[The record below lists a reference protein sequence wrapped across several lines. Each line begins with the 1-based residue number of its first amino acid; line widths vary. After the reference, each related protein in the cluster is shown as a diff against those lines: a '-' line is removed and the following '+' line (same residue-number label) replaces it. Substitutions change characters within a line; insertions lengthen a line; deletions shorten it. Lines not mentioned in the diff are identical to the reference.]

1 MNVKGLISK
10 NAKKVSKRAKKISQG
25 VGNTAKRLTS
35 SIGKFQRSA
44 EIVEELAFIDISLLQ
59 IKEYDF
65 PVAKNKINNDPRY
78 LVVPSDNP
86 DESQDKTEAKAEA
99 LKDVETFYNKKL
111 ENLETQKKD
120 LKEEYIKL
128 NDNYFGLKK
137 TEEEKKLK
145 LKNHEKDEKQNQV
158 KNKRKF
164 TYAGIVSTLSYILS
178 ILLEFI
184 SVNNSRIEE
193 LVDKT
198 NEIILK
204 ATTKEDIDT
213 ARSARNRAIDVIN
226 LNKASIER
234 VKVLIEALKKII
246 STLGPIIEI
255 LSLLPATFM
264 NASIILKL
272 QKLQQILNDSV
283 CLLDVSVSLL
293 IKLIQNLEYQESRLL
308 QLNNI
313 LDSNFE
319 NLTADEIAALLNSNK
334 YGLGYLKGYDYKGF
348 RFFIKEEEDPKFIVK
363 GNKRR
368 YAVALNKDGNE
379 ILKSPSSFTLDPDVL
394 VEELKLIIDQKN
406 LVA

>member
-1 MNVKGLISK
+1 MNVKGLISR

-25 VGNTAKRLTS
+25 IGKTAKQLTTA
-35 SIGKFQRSA
+35 IGRFQRSA
-44 EIVEELAFIDISLLQ
+44 EIVEELAFIDVSLLQ
-59 IKEYDF
+59 IKKYDF

-86 DESQDKTEAKAEA
+86 DEAQDKIKAKEDA
-99 LKDVETFYNKKL
+99 LKDVEDFYNKKID
-111 ENLETQKKD
+111 NFETQKKD
-120 LKEEYIKL
+120 LKDEYKKL

-145 LKNHEKDEKQNQV
+145 LKNHELDEKQNEV

-198 NEIILK
+198 NEIISK
-204 ATTKEDIDT
+204 ATTKEDINT

-226 LNKASIER
+226 LNKRQIEL

-246 STLGPIIEI
+246 SILGPVIEA
-255 LSLLPATFM
+255 LSMLPAMFM
-264 NASIILKL
+264 NAAIILKL

-308 QLNNI
+308 QLNDI
-313 LDSNFE
+313 LNNNFE
-319 NLTADEIAALLNSNK
+319 NLTSDEITALLNSNK

>member
-1 MNVKGLISK
+1 MGVKGLVSK

-25 VGNTAKRLTS
+25 IGKTAKQLTS
-35 SIGKFQRSA
+35 AIGKFQRSA
-44 EIVEELAFIDISLLQ
+44 EIVEELAFIDISSIQ
-59 IKEYDF
+59 IKNYDF
-65 PVAKNKINNDPRY
+65 PVSKNKINNDPQY
-78 LVVPSDNP
+78 LVLDTDTP
-86 DESQDKTEAKAEA
+86 DESQAKTEAKVES
-99 LKDVETFYNKKL
+99 LKNVEDFYNKKID
-111 ENLETQKKD
+111 NLEKQKQE
-120 LKEEYIKL
+120 LKKEYKKL

-145 LKNHEKDEKQNQV
+145 LKNHERDEKQNQV

-164 TYAGIVSTLSYILS
+164 TYAGIVSTISYILS

-204 ATTKEDIDT
+204 ATTKDDIDT
-213 ARSARNRAIDVIN
+213 ARSVRNRAISIIN
-226 LNKASIER
+226 TNKNQIEI
-234 VKVLIEALKKII
+234 VKIIIEKFKEII
-246 STLGPIIEI
+246 STLGIVIEL
-255 LSLLPATFM
+255 LSILPAAFM

-272 QKLQQILNDSV
+272 QKIQTILNDSV

-308 QLNNI
+308 QLNDI
-313 LDSNFE
+313 LDNNFE
-319 NLTADEIAALLNSNK
+319 NLTADEISSLLNSNK
-334 YGLGYLKGYDYKGF
+334 YGLGYLKGFDYKEF
-348 RFFIKEEEDPKFIVK
+348 RFFIKEENNPNFVVK

-368 YAVALNKDGNE
+368 YATAVNKDGNDV
-379 ILKSPSSFTLDPDVL
+379 LQSPPSFTLEPDVL
-394 VEELKLIIDQKN
+394 VEELKLQIDQKG